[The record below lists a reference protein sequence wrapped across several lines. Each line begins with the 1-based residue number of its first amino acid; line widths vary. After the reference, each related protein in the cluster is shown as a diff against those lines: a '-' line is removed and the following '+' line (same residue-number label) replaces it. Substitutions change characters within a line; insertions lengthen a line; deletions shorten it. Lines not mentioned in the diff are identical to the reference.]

1 MASRYSA
8 YRHGSDTVPPDV
20 VDRILV
26 GACAAVWLVLIG
38 VSVAAA
44 VALADLGQGFHKMA
58 RNSHTTWVLYVVIVV
73 SALIIAGAIPVLL
86 RARRSAQA
94 EPPARLVGASA
105 RVGGTPPEGGT
116 PTPEG
121 GTPTPE
127 GGTPTPEGG
136 TPTRL
141 RGTAEQPVRTGHATA
156 RTVAERARPAR
167 VRASAAA
174 AESSGTTVDRIWLR
188 GTVALTGTMGVALI
202 AVAAATYLM
211 AVGHDGASWFAYG
224 LAGIVTAAMPAMEWL
239 HVRQLRQVV
248 AAH

>member
-20 VDRILV
+20 IDRILV
-26 GACAAVWLVLIG
+26 GACAAIWLVLIG

-58 RNSHTTWVLYVVIVV
+58 RNSHTTWVLYVVIIV

-86 RARRSAQA
+86 RARRTAQD

-105 RVGGTPPEGGT
+105 RV
-116 PTPEG
+116 
-121 GTPTPE
+121 
-127 GGTPTPEGG
+127 
-136 TPTRL
+136 
-141 RGTAEQPVRTGHATA
+141 TARQPVGTGHAAA
-156 RTVAERARPAR
+156 RTVAERARSPRIPA
-167 VRASAAA
+167 VTP
-174 AESSGTTVDRIWLR
+174 ESSGATTDRIWLR

-224 LAGIVTAAMPAMEWL
+224 LAGIVTAGMPAIEWL

-248 AAH
+248 AAD